1 MNVYDFDKTIFYPD
15 SSVTFCLYCLRRYPR
30 ILLPSMLK
38 GLWGFARTALHL
50 GTLKQAK
57 EAAFSF
63 LPRMKNTEEVLETYW
78 NEKWDHVQDWY
89 LRQSRP
95 SDLIISASPEFEV
108 RPAARRLGVRLLAT
122 PMDIH
127 TGKINGNNCSG
138 EEKVRRFRE
147 AFPDAEVDSFY
158 SDSLRDTPM
167 ARLAK
172 KAFLVRKGTLQP
184 WPEKALRDK

>member
-15 SSVTFCLYCLRRYPR
+15 SSVTFYRYCLRRYPR

-38 GLWGFARTALHL
+38 GLWAFARMALHL

-63 LPRMKNTEEVLETYW
+63 LPKMQNTEQVLENYW
-78 NEKWDHVQDWY
+78 DEKWDHVQSWY
-89 LRQSRP
+89 LQQTSP
-95 SDLIISASPEFEV
+95 DDLIISASPEFEV

-122 PMDIH
+122 PMDIR
-127 TGKINGNNCSG
+127 TGKIHGNNCNG

-147 AFPDAEVDSFY
+147 AFPTAEVDSFY

-167 ARLAK
+167 AKLAK
-172 KAFLVRKGTLQP
+172 KAFLVRKGKLRP
-184 WPEKALRDK
+184 WPEEALRNK